1 MEVIIVHEV
10 RFGKGGSLD
19 DAILNFLNKQQG
31 SQNNN
36 LIIQK
41 LDEFMATTKQN
52 FDEVFSRIDV
62 ATSQIGSGIASAANK
77 VAQLEERIGQLGLD
91 ASVEEEILSRTR
103 GVAQFLEQSAATLDQ
118 IGKDQS
124 NPVPMEPP
132 TTTTTTA
139 APSGD
144 TTTQAPIDDTTTQAP
159 VADTTT
165 IPPVE
170 ETTTVAPGE

>member
-19 DAILNFLNKQQG
+19 EAILNFLNKQQG

-41 LDEFMATTKQN
+41 LDEIMATTKQN
-52 FDEVFSRIDV
+52 FDEVFARIDA
-62 ATSQIGSGIASAANK
+62 ATSEIGSGIASAASK
-77 VAQLEERIGQLGLD
+77 VAQLEERVGQLGLD
-91 ASVEEEILSRTR
+91 ASVEDEILSRTR
-103 GVAQFLEQSAATLDQ
+103 GVAQFLEQSAATLDR

-124 NPVPMEPP
+124 NPVPVDPP

-144 TTTQAPIDDTTTQAP
+144 TTTQAP
-159 VADTTT
+159 VEDTTT

-170 ETTTVAPGE
+170 DTTTVAPGE